1 MPIGAS
7 DVPIGFHEHR
17 VRRHDVENGK
27 RKRAVGMIERQA
39 MRGAPAAVMAD
50 DMKAIEA
57 KRPHQPDLIARHG
70 AE

>member
-1 MPIGAS
+1 
-7 DVPIGFHEHR
+7 
-17 VRRHDVENGK
+17 
-27 RKRAVGMIERQA
+27 

-57 KRPHQPDLIARHG
+57 KRLHQPDLIAGHG